1 MALEAALLHGL
12 GDRWVAWWFGRA
24 SLHPERPTPWD
35 SRRAPVPGAPLPGHP
50 GTLEGAQATSSPSFT
65 GSLPTGQSQ
74 AGAASASAMRL
85 QGPSSGRP
93 PRPSQGTRSHWTG
106 AELLEPQLALEQ
118 GMP

>member
-1 MALEAALLHGL
+1 MALEAALPHGL
-12 GDRWVAWWFGRA
+12 GDRWVAWWFGHA
-24 SLHPERPTPWD
+24 SLYPERPTPWD
-35 SRRAPVPGAPLPGHP
+35 SCRAPVPGAPLPGHP
-50 GTLEGAQATSSPSFT
+50 GALEGAQATSSPS
-65 GSLPTGQSQ
+65 GQSQ

-93 PRPSQGTRSHWTG
+93 PLPSRGTRSHWTG